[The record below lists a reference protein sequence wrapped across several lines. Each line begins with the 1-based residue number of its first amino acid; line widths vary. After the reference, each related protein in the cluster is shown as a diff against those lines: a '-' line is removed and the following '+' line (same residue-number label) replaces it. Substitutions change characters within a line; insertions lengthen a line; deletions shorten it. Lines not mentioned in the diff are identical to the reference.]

1 MKTFKKN
8 LPEGV
13 KKQFALYK
21 GVKVRLINKNT
32 KFSINFDKKDENP
45 SFFDKINYLYKEINV
60 VK

>member
-21 GVKVRLINKNT
+21 
-32 KFSINFDKKDENP
+32 DENP
-45 SFFDKINYLYKEINV
+45 SFFDKISYVHLSF
-60 VK
+60 

>member
-21 GVKVRLINKNT
+21 GVKVRLFNKNT
-32 KFSINFDKKDENP
+32 KQKDKYLIFDQ
-45 SFFDKINYLYKEINV
+45 F
-60 VK
+60 